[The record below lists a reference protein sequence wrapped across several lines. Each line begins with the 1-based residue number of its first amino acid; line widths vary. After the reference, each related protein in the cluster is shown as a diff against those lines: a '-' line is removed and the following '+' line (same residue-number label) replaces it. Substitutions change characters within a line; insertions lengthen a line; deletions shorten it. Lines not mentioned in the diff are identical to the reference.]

1 MRVISFEEFK
11 KLPEYQDFIKDN
23 PDLGALKVQA
33 FTAYNSV
40 PIADADVMIAKD
52 IDEYRIIF
60 FRGVRDSSGILV
72 NRDLPARAKSTVG
85 RIEAPLYTVYNLT
98 AIHTGFESIKQYS
111 IGMFGG
117 IKVIQYIKMTPEIIL
132 EGVEQN
138 GN

>member
-1 MRVISFEEFK
+1 MRVISLEEFK
-11 KLPEYQDFIKDN
+11 GLPEYQDFIKDN
-23 PDLGALKVQA
+23 PDFGSLKVQA

-40 PIADADVMIAKD
+40 PIADTEIMISKD

-60 FRGVRDSSGILV
+60 FRGVTDSSGIID
-72 NRDLPARAKSTVG
+72 NIELPAPPKSAAG
-85 RIEAPLYTVYNLT
+85 SIEAPLYTVYNLT

-132 EGVEQN
+132 EGVEQD
-138 GN
+138 GD